1 MSFADFMTEQ
11 LAEIAAHPELTPEQW
26 IERHA
31 EAFRAAHPVD
41 TNEDTP
47 Q

>member
-11 LAEIAAHPELTPEQW
+11 CAEIAAHPEMTPEQW
-26 IERHA
+26 IAEHA
-31 EAFRAAHPVD
+31 EAFRATHPVD
-41 TNEDTP
+41 TNEDQP